1 VDRRLVGNGD
11 VDRAE
16 FAGALYN
23 GVPGADGGTA
33 IEAAQTQ
40 LDQFIQLHDA
50 SPEPAVRS

>member
-33 IEAAQTQ
+33 IEAAQTP